1 MSELSKKVDKA
12 IERLKL
18 FEPDDGYWVGYSG
31 GKDSDCIRILAD
43 LANVKHECHYSHTSV
58 DAPETVRYIRS
69 IPNVFDDIPRDKDG
83 KQITMWSLIVKKG
96 MPPTRLARYCCSELK
111 ERYGVGR
118 VVVTGVRWAESVAR
132 KNSQGLVTIADK
144 NKNKYKVLEDVGAN
158 FTQTNKG
165 GVVLNTEND
174 ATRRVVEQ
182 CFRTNKVLVNPII
195 DWTDGDV
202 WNFLHAYGCEG
213 NPLYQTGFGR
223 IGCIGC
229 PMANKHRYVEFALYP
244 KYREAYVRAFD
255 EMLKAHN
262 PKKNTVDSW
271 QTGEEVMRWWL
282 GEDPNQ
288 ITIDDYLKTLEDT

>member
-58 DAPETVRYIRS
+58 DAPETVGYIRS

-182 CFRTNKVLVNPII
+182 CFRTNKVLVNLII